1 MPKLSDYAGRLNEI
15 PFDFDQILGTLAPRP
30 VMVVAP
36 LHDSNFQADSVDW
49 VTQNAAAVY
58 ELHGQAKHLTV
69 LHPDCKH
76 DFPEPM
82 RMRAYQMFDEFL
94 KNR

>member
-1 MPKLSDYAGRLNEI
+1 M
-15 PFDFDQILGTLAPRP
+15 
-30 VMVVAP
+30 
-36 LHDSNFQADSVDW
+36 
-49 VTQNAAAVY
+49 AAVY

-94 KNR
+94 KNQ